1 APVGEL
7 VLEQAAVELVAVERR
22 DRGAAPLDAPRDVAV
37 VPGRHEEAQA
47 RLDDLVVLEVVAQAA
62 DLGEV
67 VRADLHGRLPDL
79 ERGQGRRTLALLG
92 DDDRHVRT
100 GALELERQGQPG
112 ETSSENR
119 YVVPITH
126 ASHLT

>member
-1 APVGEL
+1 M
-7 VLEQAAVELVAVERR
+7 
-22 DRGAAPLDAPRDVAV
+22 
-37 VPGRHEEAQA
+37 
-47 RLDDLVVLEVVAQAA
+47 VAQAA

-79 ERGQGRRTLALLG
+79 ERGQGGRTLALLG